1 MRKSACALLD
11 AAPYDPPEGFEVLIE
26 SDLAREVSDMLVKS
40 GDACAVYREG
50 KTIMPGLIDQAL
62 NVTNTRGGGA
72 VRRLAR
78 SLKK

>member
-1 MRKSACALLD
+1 MCALD
-11 AAPYDPPEGFEVLIE
+11 PAHHDPPEGFEVLIE
-26 SDLAREVSDMLVKS
+26 SGLVREVSDMPVKS